1 MSSSV
6 PSQPP
11 KAEAYT
17 TTSNPATGNPAEK
30 AAAQQ
35 SESSA
40 RDAVLGRA
48 PIPQSQSRTADDAV
62 PSSLGQGV
70 HSSGPVD
77 ATEERNTAYSSS
89 GNDDGPENPNVE
101 AEQMETLAE
110 GKVADA
116 VDRKS
121 GAQKAPGQEVQFD
134 DDASGLERKKR
145 EQQEAREAVKEA
157 RREGVD
163 VDGGFGNRGWNEDN
177 RDV

>member
-1 MSSSV
+1 MSA
-6 PSQPP
+6 PQPP

-17 TTSNPATGNPAEK
+17 APSNPATRNPAED
-30 AAAQQ
+30 AAA
-35 SESSA
+35 SESHA
-40 RDAVLGRA
+40 RDAVQGRA
-48 PIPQSQSRTADDAV
+48 PIPQTQSRTADDAV

-77 ATEERNTAYSSS
+77 ATEKANTGYKAPGAPTEGY
-89 GNDDGPENPNVE
+89 ENPNVE
-101 AEQMETLAE
+101 AAQLETFAE

-121 GAQKAPGQEVQFD
+121 GTQKVPGQEIVEEDF
-134 DDASGLERKKR
+134 ASGLERKKQ
-145 EQQEAREAVKEA
+145 EQERAREAIKDA

-163 VDGGFGNRGWNEDN
+163 VDGGFGTRLGNEDN